1 MWEWVSQSRREPSK
15 QRRAAAVGGGCCL
28 TVSRDVELDEVL
40 EVLNIRRQSLDLVV
54 TQPKFAKSVEAEEIL

>member
-1 MWEWVSQSRREPSK
+1 MRP
-15 QRRAAAVGGGCCL
+15 VGGACCL

-54 TQPKFAKSVEAEEIL
+54 TQPKFAKSVEAEEILQEYEEMQLYLLE